1 MQNAL
6 NSQEKV
12 SQICKSKSTLIIIVC
27 CILPFILIFV
37 GFNTPAASQSF
48 FWQNYQSYMVVS
60 GLAGLLLS
68 YWVILFRPNFVTKF
82 IEKDTK
88 KT

>member
-1 MQNAL
+1 MQNTL
-6 NSQEKV
+6 NSQQKV
-12 SQICKSKSTLIIIVC
+12 SHICKSKSTLLILVC

-48 FWQNYQSYMVVS
+48 FWQNAQSYMVVI

-68 YWVILFRPNFVTKF
+68 YWVILFRPQFVSKF
-82 IEKDTK
+82 VMKETPNP
-88 KT
+88 